1 MKHIFVSILIPFI
14 GLLHAHSIAAQ
25 SNTRPIADRGID
37 GIQYSGSSVV
47 ESFAIY
53 YWRDG
58 IEIDEDYL
66 DNRAQTDHIKDYLAR
81 SPHIDSLT
89 IYAYA
94 SPEGVYEHNVWLS
107 RKRAEAARRYIL
119 DHLPADRQ
127 LDDACIRIRPME
139 ENWVGLREE
148 IEENYHRAD
157 RDRVLAILD
166 APVGN
171 DTKKWRLQQLD
182 NGYTYKYIIR
192 HHMPRL
198 RVATWICVWEHPVVK
213 LEPIASHELKLDK
226 AVSPQQLPAYR
237 LLPELPLAPPVSYD
251 KRTILALKTNMLYD
265 AATWLNFAVE
275 VPIARRFSI
284 LYEHHCPWWVTAGNK
299 LCLEFLSFGGE
310 FRWWFSPRYR
320 PATKDMVKRDA
331 LVGHFLGVYGMGGKF
346 DLQARRTGC
355 YQGEFF
361 SVGLT
366 YGYSM
371 PICKR
376 LNLEFSISA
385 GYARIPYRHY
395 IPTDDWQILIRDRN
409 KAGTWNYFG
418 PTKIEIALVCP
429 ILARYAKKGGSR

>member
-1 MKHIFVSILIPFI
+1 MNLIYRRYLFLI
-14 GLLHAHSIAAQ
+14 VGLLVAHVASAQ
-25 SNTRPIADRGID
+25 SEIAENPICRDSCNRTA
-37 GIQYSGSSVV
+37 V
-47 ESFAIY
+47 ESLSIY
-53 YWRDG
+53 YYRSG
-58 IEIDEDYL
+58 IEIDENYL
-66 DNRAQTDHIKDYLAR
+66 DNKVQTDHIKDYLSR
-81 SPHIDSLT
+81 SPRIDSLT

-94 SPEGVYEHNVWLS
+94 SPEGVYEHNVWLA
-107 RKRAEAARRYIL
+107 RRRAEAARSYIL
-119 DHLPADRQ
+119 DHLPTGREFDPE
-127 LDDACIRIRPME
+127 CIRIRPME
-139 ENWVGLREE
+139 ENWGGLRKE
-148 IEENYHRAD
+148 IEENYRRAD

-166 APVGN
+166 AEVGN
-171 DTKKWRLQQLD
+171 DTKKWRLKQLD
-182 NGYTYKYIIR
+182 CGYTYNYIIR

-198 RVATWICVWEHPVVK
+198 RVATWICVWEHPVQK
-213 LEPIASHELKLDK
+213 QEPMALGELSFASKPLRRSSLALDPIAIPK
-226 AVSPQQLPAYR
+226 
-237 LLPELPLAPPVSYD
+237 SYD

-284 LYEHHCPWWVTAGNK
+284 LYEHHCPWWVTGNNQ

-320 PATKDMVKRDA
+320 PASAEMVKRDA
-331 LVGHFLGVYGMGGKF
+331 LVGHFLGLYGMGGKF

-376 LNLEFSISA
+376 LNIEFSVSV

-395 IPTDDWQILIRDRN
+395 IPSDDWQLLIRDRN
-409 KAGTWNYFG
+409 KVGTWNYIG

-429 ILARYAKKGGSR
+429 ILARYSKRGGRR